1 MSFNQKV
8 MIQLSLLPF
17 AIPELFAQVSTT
29 RTLTQADCYGLLA
42 AVLEDSLIDEE
53 RAAIDRL
60 LHAVYKG
67 RIQTVD
73 EISAIV

>member
-1 MSFNQKV
+1 
-8 MIQLSLLPF
+8 MIQLRLLPF
-17 AIPELFAQVSTT
+17 AIPELFAQASTT

-42 AVLEDSLIDEE
+42 AVLEDSLVDEE

-67 RIQTVD
+67 RIHTVN
-73 EISAIV
+73 EISAIL